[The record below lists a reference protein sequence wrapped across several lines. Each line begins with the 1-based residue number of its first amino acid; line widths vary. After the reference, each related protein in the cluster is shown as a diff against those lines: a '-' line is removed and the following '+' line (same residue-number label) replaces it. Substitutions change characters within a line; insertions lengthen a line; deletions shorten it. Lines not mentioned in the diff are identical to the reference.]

1 MNFDL
6 FTHCLVDHDLD
17 PTLDII
23 SVQVM
28 GYKKK
33 AQVLM
38 AASVLAILA
47 AVSGLHLYTCIN
59 EECERI
65 AAIPLGNYIT

>member
-1 MNFDL
+1 MFMWIMT
-6 FTHCLVDHDLD
+6 FD

-47 AVSGLHLYTCIN
+47 AVSGLYLYTCIN
-59 EECERI
+59 EGCSGM
-65 AAIPLGNYIT
+65 AVIPLGKYIS